1 LGSNTYG
8 LNGDVLEKAIRTA
21 LIPLSLPSDKAR
33 NEAIQAVFSAFQD
46 GMRKG
51 YGGENSDS
59 GKADVVLMIKGNT
72 FMKTEIEVGDLV
84 NVRKSA
90 FTPHLKHVMKVYG
103 IKIKRKGHKVTKI
116 YSPSIYGSTAY
127 VIDNGKMVL
136 FDDDVE

>member
-1 LGSNTYG
+1 
-8 LNGDVLEKAIRTA
+8 
-21 LIPLSLPSDKAR
+21 
-33 NEAIQAVFSAFQD
+33 
-46 GMRKG
+46 M
-51 YGGENSDS
+51 
-59 GKADVVLMIKGNT
+59 VLMIKGNT

-90 FTPHLKHVMKVYG
+90 FTSHLKHVMKVYG